1 MKVSKLGVLLSL
13 TAFSVLTVV
22 SGCRKANVDDY
33 LKKGVAAADNRD
45 WKMALFFAEKGVA
58 RAPENVD
65 VLLLKALSAQ
75 RCRQPEVAYDAASRA
90 AKLAP
95 SNFFAQYALGCVCL
109 DAAGHKSE
117 AKPAFLNA
125 LKLRKDD
132 RDTLIA
138 LCNLAA
144 ENGDPELLT
153 YLKQLER
160 IALKDITDSA
170 AFHNQKGV
178 ALLLVRDHDNA
189 LREFNKA
196 QRKLW
201 DDPNII
207 YNAACA
213 YDRYRLASGRVK
225 KQSVRELYERYLEL
239 TAKDKS
245 AEPVRKLVQARV
257 KELGGR

>member
-1 MKVSKLGVLLSL
+1 MKLSKFGLLPVLAAAVLL
-13 TAFSVLTVV
+13 T
-22 SGCRKANVDDY
+22 GCRKTTVDEF
-33 LKKGVAAADNRD
+33 LKNGVAAADNRD
-45 WKMALFFAEKGVA
+45 WKTALIFAEKGVA
-58 RAPENVD
+58 RDPENVD
-65 VLLLKALSAQ
+65 ALLLKALSAR
-75 RCRQPEVAYDAASRA
+75 RCQQPEVAYDAASRA

-95 SNFFAQYALGCVCL
+95 NNFFAQYTLGCVCL
-109 DAAGHKSE
+109 EAAGHKSE
-117 AKPAFLNA
+117 AKAAFLEA
-125 LKLRKDD
+125 LKLRSDD

-144 ENGDPELLT
+144 ENGDPKLLE

-160 IALKDITDSA
+160 CALKDITDSA

-196 QRKLW
+196 QRKFW

-213 YDRYRLASGRVK
+213 YDRFRLASGRVK
-225 KQSVRELYERYLEL
+225 KQAVRELYERYLEL
-239 TAKDKS
+239 TAKDRS
-245 AEPVRKLVQARV
+245 AARIRAQVQARV
-257 KELGGR
+257 RELGGR